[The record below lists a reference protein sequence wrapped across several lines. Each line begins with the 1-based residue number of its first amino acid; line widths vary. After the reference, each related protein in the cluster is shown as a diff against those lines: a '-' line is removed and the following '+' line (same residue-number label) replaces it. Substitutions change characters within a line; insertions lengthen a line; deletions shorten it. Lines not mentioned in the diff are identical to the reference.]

1 MDILVTAI
9 KMVGGLVLL
18 IYGMNMLS
26 TNLKKIAGEKLKL
39 ILKKATDNIFK
50 GIITGI
56 VITVAVQSSA
66 VVTVMVVGFVNAEI
80 LKLRNAIP
88 IIMGANIGTTI
99 TAQILRLAS
108 LEGNSIFTLLSPT
121 VLASIFIIIGFIL
134 LEFKKKKKMK
144 DIGQLLIG
152 IGLLFTGLMTMV
164 NMASGFS
171 QLPILSQILSKFSN
185 PILGILV
192 GAVVTAI
199 VQSSAATIGIL
210 QAISQAGII
219 TYASTIPII
228 LGQNIGTC
236 FTSVLSSIG
245 TSKNAKRVAAVHLL
259 FNLIGSIIFMIV
271 IYTYQAIV
279 GFSFW
284 NDTIDMGGIANF
296 HLIFNLVST
305 ILLLPC
311 IGLLEKLAT
320 LAVPDKKNNDEEEE
334 DTSEYLTILNVLD
347 ERITNIPSVAISN
360 SQMVISKMAE
370 LSDKNL
376 TRTMKLIQK
385 FDVEKF
391 EHIQE
396 REDTIDKMDVTV
408 ANFLVKIGNLELTEQ
423 ENKTVTTL
431 LKTGSEFEKIGDY
444 AYKVAK
450 LIENMNDKELKFS
463 EDATKELNVIYNIV
477 KDILNRT
484 IETSQNKSMSN
495 VIDIQALKEILEMYR
510 EDREKFKKQHIE
522 RLKLTKCSVDTGI
535 AFIEI
540 INAYEKITDH
550 CLNIIIE
557 TVNHSSEEKYITKHE
572 YLNILYA
579 KEGEKL
585 KERFNTFTHKYET
598 LLEDNKLCIQ

>member
-1 MDILVTAI
+1 MDILITAI

-18 IYGMNMLS
+18 IYGMSMLS
-26 TNLKKIAGEKLKL
+26 TNLKKLAGEKLKL
-39 ILKKATDNIFK
+39 ILKKATDNVFK

-56 VITVAVQSSA
+56 IITVAVQSSA

-108 LEGNSIFTLLSPT
+108 LEGSSIFTLLSPT
-121 VLASIFIIIGFIL
+121 VLASVFIIIGFIL
-134 LEFKKKKKMK
+134 LEFKRKKKVR

-171 QLPILSQILSKFSN
+171 ELPILGQILSKFSN
-185 PILGILV
+185 PILGVLV
-192 GAVVTAI
+192 GAIVTAI

-236 FTSVLSSIG
+236 FTSILSSIG
-245 TSKNAKRVAAVHLL
+245 ASKNAKRVAVIHLL
-259 FNLIGSIIFMIV
+259 FNLIGSIIFMIA
-271 IYTYQAIV
+271 IYTYQGLV

-305 ILLLPC
+305 TLLLPC
-311 IGLLEKLAT
+311 AGVLEKLAI
-320 LAVPDKKNNDEEEE
+320 LMVRDKKVKEDDDDD
-334 DTSEYLTILNVLD
+334 DTSEDSTILNVLD

-360 SQMVISKMAE
+360 GLIVISKMAE
-370 LSDKNL
+370 LSDKNFRRSMNL
-376 TRTMKLIQK
+376 LEK
-385 FDVEKF
+385 FDVDRL

-396 REDTIDKMDVTV
+396 REDTIDKMDVAV
-408 ANFLVKIGNLELTEQ
+408 ANFLVRIGNLEITEQ
-423 ENKTVTTL
+423 ENKTVTAL
-431 LKTGSEFEKIGDY
+431 LKMESEFEKIGDY
-444 AYKVAK
+444 AYKAAK
-450 LIENMNDKELKFS
+450 LIESMNDRELQFSENAIKELK
-463 EDATKELNVIYNIV
+463 VIYDIV
-477 KDILNRT
+477 EDILSRT
-484 IETSQNKSMSN
+484 IQSLQEGNLNS
-495 VIDIQALKEILEMYR
+495 VIEIQALREILEIY
-510 EDREKFKKQHIE
+510 REKFKKQHIE
-522 RLKLTKCSVDTGI
+522 RLKTTKCTVDTGI
-535 AFIEI
+535 SFIEI
-540 INAYEKITDH
+540 INAYEKIADH
-550 CLNIIIE
+550 CLNIVIQ
-557 TVNHSSEEKYITKHE
+557 TVNYTADERYITKHE

-579 KEGEKL
+579 EHGETL
-585 KERFNTFTHKYET
+585 KEKFNIFTHKYES
-598 LLEDNKLCIQ
+598 LLEDNKIYV